1 MKLIIIT
8 LLILI
13 YLSRLIPNNY
23 IGVLA
28 YDWYLRKL
36 GKILPKQSSSL
47 SKIWFQLIFPF
58 VAIFLFLIVIS
69 SIGTTNALL
78 VLFSVNWSLLFFL
91 SSLLICIA
99 IISPD
104 IATFFLKNL
113 KDNDEP
119 TDTSYDFNKII
130 SGFFGPIFWFVLF
143 GPLLAIFYF
152 LTNQF
157 LLKNDPDQLEINLF
171 RYLNFPVKVVVLL
184 SLSLV
189 ANFDKGLSLIHKN
202 ISQSEISLLDKFDPS
217 LLEEIIYSEESTA
230 EIQRRI
236 RLQQVCKRGVFLWL
250 VIISL
255 MTLFGWTI

>member
-1 MKLIIIT
+1 MKLILIT

-13 YLSRLIPNNY
+13 YISRIIPNKY
-23 IGVLA
+23 IGALV

-36 GKILPKQSSSL
+36 GKILPKHSSST

-58 VAIFLFLIVIS
+58 VAIFLFLIIIS
-69 SIGTTNALL
+69 STETTNALL
-78 VLFSVNWSLLFFL
+78 VLFSANWSLLFFL
-91 SSLLICIA
+91 SSLLICLA

-104 IATFFLKNL
+104 IVTFFLKNL
-113 KDNDEP
+113 EDSD
-119 TDTSYDFNKII
+119 DLSDGCYDFKKII

-152 LTNQF
+152 LANQF
-157 LLKNDPDQLEINLF
+157 LIKNETDHLQIDLF
-171 RYLNFPVKVVVLL
+171 RYLNFPVKVVVIL

-189 ANFDKGLSLIHKN
+189 ANFDKGLSLIQKN
-202 ISQSEISLLDKFDPS
+202 ISQSEISFLDKFDPS
-217 LLEEIIYSEESTA
+217 LLEEIIYNEESTGD
-230 EIQRRI
+230 IQRHI
-236 RLQQVCKRGVFLWL
+236 RLQQVCNRGVFLWL